1 MVAREGNDGRV
12 QLAALLFEPGRR
24 PDVDALAALVRTGA
38 GTGGFSISMQPER
51 SAGWAELLRDGLT
64 FDIAG
69 LAGAGCAP
77 LPDAEH
83 RYGLEP
89 AFVPTRYEAVS
100 LTPGPHL
107 AGAEHLLPVVRVATA
122 LLLELAA
129 LPGLAAISWL
139 PAANLVSPEWFAKSA
154 RGWLDDGPFAAFALT
169 SLIKCPD
176 GAIASQGLRFLIGQ
190 EFRLEGGGGGA
201 APDVATA
208 IRLLDWLVAHGRL
221 DGPREAILAGGC
233 NVQLSVSPGR
243 EIVAR
248 CR

>member
-1 MVAREGNDGRV
+1 VVALAGNDGRK

-24 PDVDALAALVRTGA
+24 PDSAALADLAA
-38 GTGGFSISMQPER
+38 KGGITVSMQPDP
-51 SAGWAELLRDGLT
+51 AQGWAELLRDGLT

-69 LAGAGCAP
+69 LAPAAP
-77 LPDAEH
+77 AAAPCVRH
-83 RYGLEP
+83 RYGLP
-89 AFVPTRYEAVS
+89 PDHGADGFEAVS

-139 PAANLVSPEWFAKSA
+139 PAHNLLSPEWFGKSA
-154 RGWLDDGPFAAFALT
+154 RGWLADGPFAAFALT
-169 SLIKCPD
+169 SLAKT
-176 GAIASQGLRFLIGQ
+176 GTGGVASEGLRFLIGQ
-190 EFRLEGGGGGA
+190 EFRLMTEGA
-201 APDVATA
+201 AAPASEMAIA
-208 IRLLDWLVAHGRL
+208 IRLLDWLVAHGRV
-221 DGPREAILAGGC
+221 DAPREVVLAGVGA
-233 NVQLSVSPGR
+233 VWLDVLPEG